1 MSTDIDKKVAVITGA
16 SKGIGLAIA
25 TALGEA
31 GYAIVAASRDPRA
44 AQAELTDRFPVL
56 AVAADLATPDGP
68 AEVIR
73 QAVAKW
79 GRIDLLVNN
88 VGALDPTRGG
98 GFLSV
103 SDEDWQQVLA
113 INFLSMVRSC
123 RAALPVMIEQGRGV
137 IISIASLNARQ
148 PDPLVVAY
156 GAAKAAVVNLSKALA
171 EEFGPKGIRVNS
183 VSPGPVET
191 PLWVGPGGMADAFAK
206 LTGKSRKEV
215 IEQLPKLAGITLGRF
230 LRPDE
235 IAALVLFLA
244 SDQAAMITG
253 ADYVIDGGM
262 IKSL

>member
-1 MSTDIDKKVAVITGA
+1 MDKKVAVITGA
-16 SKGIGLAIA
+16 SKGIGLATA
-25 TALGEA
+25 TALAQA

-44 AQAELTDRFPVL
+44 VQAELADRFPVI
-56 AVAADLATPDGP
+56 AVAADLTAPEAP

-73 QAVAKW
+73 QAVAQW
-79 GRIDLLVNN
+79 GRVDLLVNN
-88 VGALDPTRGG
+88 VGALDPKPGG
-98 GFLSV
+98 GFLAV
-103 SDEDWQQVLA
+103 SDEDWQHVLA
-113 INFLSMVRSC
+113 INFLSMARSC
-123 RAALPVMIEQGRGV
+123 RAALPEMISQGRGV
-137 IISIASLNARQ
+137 IINIASLNARQ

-191 PLWVGPGGMADAFAK
+191 PLWVGPGGMADTFAQR
-206 LTGKSRKEV
+206 TGKSHAEV
-215 IEQLPKLAGITLGRF
+215 VAQLPKLAGITLGRF
-230 LRPDE
+230 LRPEE

-262 IKSL
+262 VKSL